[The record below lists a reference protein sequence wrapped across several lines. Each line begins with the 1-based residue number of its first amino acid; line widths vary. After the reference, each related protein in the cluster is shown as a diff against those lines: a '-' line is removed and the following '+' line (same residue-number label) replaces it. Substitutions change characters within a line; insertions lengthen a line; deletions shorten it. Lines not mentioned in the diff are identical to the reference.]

1 MNQVTSDFYYANKDC
16 QYAPPMP
23 PRGLNAL
30 ETARWVMNNPEF
42 AWLELDLDINADM
55 WRHEAEAAKPYYVAH
70 REGES
75 SGWDSCCVH
84 GIRTDATQTWCE
96 YVSEETDDTYKWTEL
111 SELTPTITRFWK
123 QYPAEKFKRVRFM
136 RVQPGGWIAPHSDAP
151 GSGYEPGEPVDYDPL
166 ERGCPINI
174 AVVHPLHCDMVLEG
188 FGIVPF
194 KPGRAYLI
202 NIRHRHAVIN
212 FTSKERIH
220 MIGFGVYGNRKQ
232 EFAELITRSYWRQY
246 E

>member
-1 MNQVTSDFYYANKDC
+1 MNQVTSDFYYANKDYR
-16 QYAPPMP
+16 YAPPKS
-23 PRGLNAL
+23 PRGLDAV

-42 AWLELDLDINADM
+42 AWLELDLDIPTDLWRNETAAAD
-55 WRHEAEAAKPYYVAH
+55 PYYVAH

-75 SGWDSCCVH
+75 SGWDSCCIH

-96 YVSEETDDTYKWTEL
+96 YVDEETSDTYKWTEL
-111 SELTPTITRFWK
+111 SEQTPSITNFW
-123 QYPAEKFKRVRFM
+123 QQFPAEHYKRVRFM
-136 RVQPGGWIAPHSDAP
+136 RLAPGGWIAPHSDAP

-166 ERGCPINI
+166 ELGSPINI
-174 AVVHPLHCDMVLEG
+174 AIVHPLHCEMVLEG
-188 FGIVPF
+188 FGRVPF
-194 KPGRAYLI
+194 APGKAFLI
-202 NIRHRHAVIN
+202 NIRHRHTVIN
-212 FTSKERIH
+212 FSSKERIH